1 MCVLLQDER
10 LPAAHQSSEY
20 REIPQNVC
28 AAERSERVFP
38 AAVSVKWRRQFH
50 SLKKTSCEEFNS
62 SNSFQNKHTLKKLY
76 FWSLSKVFQMISFRF
91 FSSSSS
97 SLIFFLWQTTD
108 CCFQFMSTSLCWST
122 TCNVATTATLRPN
135 FVVRSLKFVW
145 LVWILHF
152 CNFDPLWATM
162 TQS

>member
-28 AAERSERVFP
+28 VRRDLNVFFLLWNFC
-38 AAVSVKWRRQFH
+38 SR
-50 SLKKTSCEEFNS
+50 
-62 SNSFQNKHTLKKLY
+62 
-76 FWSLSKVFQMISFRF
+76 LSKMKETISLAQKNILWRIQQQQLVPEQTHSEKTVFLIPFQSISDDFIQVF
-91 FSSSSS
+91 FV
-97 SLIFFLWQTTD
+97 IFFFKFFFWQTTG

-145 LVWILHF
+145 LVRI
-152 CNFDPLWATM
+152 
-162 TQS
+162 